1 MNLIARRMEFQTNTT
16 ITETHVQVN
25 LRWDVG
31 YVKTVPGI
39 LKCLVLVRNI
49 FSLLHNNIT
58 YLMFVVGDQP
68 DRICLYYVLLT
79 LLQRTASGGVVRVC
93 GHDGLLGQPCHPLHV
108 SLPRHG
114 EVPRDSL
121 ADD

>member
-1 MNLIARRMEFQTNTT
+1 MSEVNWRMEFQTNTT

-25 LRWDVG
+25 LRWDAS

-49 FSLLHNNIT
+49 VSLLYNNIT

-68 DRICLYYVLLT
+68 DRICLYHVLLT

-93 GHDGLLGQPCHPLHV
+93 GHDGLLGQPGHSLHV
-108 SLPRHG
+108 PLPRHG